1 MRFELIHMYWWDITS
16 HVDTVCHSGATG
28 VKSWRES
35 WAQNFTLPV
44 SKNRRKWTTPIQ
56 TKLAFCLL
64 GPPPAPLAWH
74 DVCPHGERCSC
85 RWLMDLMIGA
95 LSALWGYLSP
105 SNWLRK
111 STKTGN
117 PGKSRTRL
125 LLYRVL
131 IGRFVFPGN
140 YTLTG
145 GAHHSLHQ
153 DQDHAPGILQLS
165 TSAVQTSSSLVYT

>member
-1 MRFELIHMYWWDITS
+1 MWTLCVTVEPQELNPGRS
-16 HVDTVCHSGATG
+16 
-28 VKSWRES
+28 
-35 WAQNFTLPV
+35 
-44 SKNRRKWTTPIQ
+44 
-56 TKLAFCLL
+56 L
-64 GPPPAPLAWH
+64 GPRKSHCQCLRTGESGQLQLKQSLHSVSWSSTCIPSTAWCLSPLGKG
-74 DVCPHGERCSC
+74 CC
-85 RWLMDLMIGA
+85 RWLMDLIIGA
-95 LSALWGYLSP
+95 LSALWDYLSP

-117 PGKSRTRL
+117 PGKLRTRL

-131 IGRFVFPGN
+131 IGWFVFPGN

-165 TSAVQTSSSLVYT
+165 TSAAQTSSSLVYTSQYIL